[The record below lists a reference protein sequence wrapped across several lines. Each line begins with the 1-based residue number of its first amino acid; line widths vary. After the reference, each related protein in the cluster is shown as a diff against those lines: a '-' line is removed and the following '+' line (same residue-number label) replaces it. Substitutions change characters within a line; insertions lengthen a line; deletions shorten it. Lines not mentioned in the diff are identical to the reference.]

1 MNHIS
6 SIAPVYQVCS
16 INIAA
21 VSPQRATAI
30 LVFAAQRSVS
40 VQVHLC
46 NAYTLSLVERDQ
58 ELRSALR
65 CADLN
70 LPDGTPVAWLG
81 WQWGVRSP
89 VRGPGLVLDVARS
102 GVAVGL
108 KHYLYGGASGVAA
121 DMAARL
127 RSDVPGIDI
136 VAAESPPH
144 HTLSYDELVKLADRI
159 RLSGANVV
167 WIGLGTPRQDHLVP
181 RVAGLVD
188 GVIVPIG
195 AAFDFLAGR
204 VHEAPRLLHGT
215 GLEWLYRLSRE
226 PKRLWRRYLIGNP
239 RFFALAA
246 RSWWHR

>member
-1 MNHIS
+1 MSHIS
-6 SIAPVYQVCS
+6 SMAPVYQVCS
-16 INIAA
+16 ISIAA
-21 VSPQRATAI
+21 VSPPRAAAI
-30 LVFAAQRSVS
+30 LVGAAARSVS

-46 NAYTLSLVERDQ
+46 NAYTLSLVEQDP

-81 WQWGVRSP
+81 RRWGVRAP

-102 GVAVGL
+102 GVASGL
-108 KHYLYGGASGVAA
+108 KHYLYGGAFGVAA

-136 VAAESPPH
+136 VAVESPPY
-144 HTLSYDELVKLADRI
+144 HTLSDDELLKLTDRI

-181 RVAGLVD
+181 RVAGLVNVV
-188 GVIVPIG
+188 VIPIG

-204 VHEAPRLLHGT
+204 VKEAPRLFHGT

-226 PKRLWRRYLIGNP
+226 PKRLWRRYIIGNP
-239 RFFALAA
+239 RFLALTV